1 MKSTA
6 ILELMVA
13 DHAKLLKLLGDVE
26 RSLDKEVTKTLQVF
40 NTFAWELEK
49 HIFTEEK
56 AIFTSCAPLNIYQ
69 GYPIV
74 PELMKQHTQLAEYL
88 GAMRKAVMWQK
99 PPPFRELK
107 ELLLSH
113 KTFEEVSLYP
123 RLDQD
128 LDEKQKTEI
137 VSRIRQMVS

>member
-13 DHAKLLKLLGDVE
+13 DHAKLLKLMGDVE
-26 RSLDKEVTKTLQVF
+26 RNLGSEVTEILRVF

-49 HIFTEEK
+49 HMFTEEK
-56 AIFTSCAPLNIYQ
+56 AIFTSSAPLNIYQ
-69 GYPIV
+69 GYPSV
-74 PELMKQHTQLAEYL
+74 PELMKQHTQLSEYL
-88 GAMRKAVMWQK
+88 GAMRKAVMWQQ
-99 PPPFRELK
+99 PPPFGELK

-123 RLDQD
+123 HLDQD

-137 VSRIRQMVS
+137 ISRIRQMVS